1 RTASAGRRFSGGPPG
16 FGNWHKALLSIVIT
30 AAVGPAVAAL
40 GGAFVP
46 IMGGGA
52 LADYWM
58 FWAHWYLANA
68 LPNLTLGPA
77 FLIWFSDGARR
88 LNWKRS
94 RQHLEP
100 LLLAAALVGI
110 CVVAAVAVHHL
121 TTSSFLPAVMFLPLP
136 VVLWAAVRFGE
147 KGASGAVLIV
157 AVIFTWST
165 LHGDGLFHG
174 EAPERSVLALQLF
187 LTGLAIPVLM
197 LGALVDEL
205 HRAERTTRGL
215 A

>member
-58 FWAHWYLANA
+58 FWSHWYFANA

-77 FLIWFSDGARR
+77 FLIWFSDDARTGAWKPLRR
-88 LNWKRS
+88 HAEAVALGMV
-94 RQHLEP
+94 
-100 LLLAAALVGI
+100 LLAACLF
-110 CVVAAVAVHHL
+110 VA
-121 TTSSFLPAVMFLPLP
+121 
-136 VVLWAAVRFGE
+136 
-147 KGASGAVLIV
+147 
-157 AVIFTWST
+157 
-165 LHGDGLFHG
+165 
-174 EAPERSVLALQLF
+174 
-187 LTGLAIPVLM
+187 
-197 LGALVDEL
+197 
-205 HRAERTTRGL
+205 
-215 A
+215 